1 MCACTSAVH
10 NSAVL
15 LCRLRCISSA
25 DLVVLRPEE
34 LNKKSEVGNF
44 LLSQEAALQV
54 PSADTRLTAGFG
66 MFPGIP
72 TLLWS
77 PTSLLFFRIQYIFLL
92 FTGSPSSEDLPVPY
106 TTQKPSIISTGLLNT
121 LLYFHLRPIQQVVSL
136 RSYTFQSRE
145 LISKLVSHLDAFSG
159 YLFRTWLLSGAPGG
173 TTDTPEVRPPR
184 SSRTR
189 GSPSQFSF
197 AHSG

>member
-1 MCACTSAVH
+1 M
-10 NSAVL
+10 
-15 LCRLRCISSA
+15 
-25 DLVVLRPEE
+25 
-34 LNKKSEVGNF
+34 
-44 LLSQEAALQV
+44 
-54 PSADTRLTAGFG
+54 TAGFG

-77 PTSLLFFRIQYIFLL
+77 PTSLLFFRIQYIFL
-92 FTGSPSSEDLPVPY
+92 FFPGSPSPEDLPVPY
-106 TTQKPSIISTGLLNT
+106 TTQKTSIISTGVLNT

>member
-1 MCACTSAVH
+1 MVTNFTSIFLFVDRGL
-10 NSAVL
+10 SLYGTVSL
-15 LCRLRCISSA
+15 FFLQY
-25 DLVVLRPEE
+25 VVL
-34 LNKKSEVGNF
+34 S
-44 LLSQEAALQV
+44 S
-54 PSADTRLTAGFG
+54 S
-66 MFPGIP
+66 
-72 TLLWS
+72 S
-77 PTSLLFFRIQYIFLL
+77 PRA
-92 FTGSPSSEDLPVPY
+92 SPEDLPVPY
-106 TTQKPSIISTGLLNT
+106 TTQKPSIISTGLLKP
-121 LLYFHLRPIQQVVSL
+121 LLTFHLRPIQQVVSL

-145 LISKLVSHLDAFSG
+145 LILKRVSHLDAFSG

>member
-72 TLLWS
+72 TLLSS
-77 PTSLLFFRIQYIFLL
+77 PTSLLYFPNTIYIPFFPGPPSKKTSLFL
-92 FTGSPSSEDLPVPY
+92 TPR
-106 TTQKPSIISTGLLNT
+106 K
-121 LLYFHLRPIQQVVSL
+121 SL
-136 RSYTFQSRE
+136 RSLVPVCSIHYCTFTSG
-145 LISKLVSHLDAFSG
+145 LSSK
-159 YLFRTWLLSGAPGG
+159 
-173 TTDTPEVRPPR
+173 
-184 SSRTR
+184 
-189 GSPSQFSF
+189 
-197 AHSG
+197 

>member
-1 MCACTSAVH
+1 MVTNFTFLCTEFFMRSFL
-10 NSAVL
+10 NS
-15 LCRLRCISSA
+15 S
-25 DLVVLRPEE
+25 
-34 LNKKSEVGNF
+34 F
-44 LLSQEAALQV
+44 LLLHLQYVVSQV
-54 PSADTRLTAGFG
+54 SPPSFH
-66 MFPGIP
+66 P
-72 TLLWS
+72 
-77 PTSLLFFRIQYIFLL
+77 
-92 FTGSPSSEDLPVPY
+92 EDFPVPY
-106 TTQKPSIISTGLLNT
+106 TTQKPSIISTGLLKP
-121 LLYFHLRPIQQVVSL
+121 LLTFHLRPIQQVVSL

-145 LISKLVSHLDAFSG
+145 LILKRVSHLDAFSG

>member
-1 MCACTSAVH
+1 MPATAIGQMPCLEAGSVCFRVYPRSYGH
-10 NSAVL
+10 QLHFS
-15 LCRLRCISSA
+15 ISEYNIYS
-25 DLVVLRPEE
+25 
-34 LNKKSEVGNF
+34 F
-44 LLSQEAALQV
+44 I
-54 PSADTRLTAGFG
+54 
-66 MFPGIP
+66 FPG
-72 TLLWS
+72 S
-77 PTSLLFFRIQYIFLL
+77 PF
-92 FTGSPSSEDLPVPY
+92 SEDSPVPY

-145 LISKLVSHLDAFSG
+145 LILKRVSHLDAFSG

>member
-1 MCACTSAVH
+1 MVTNFTFIYLFVDRVQSPSGSCP
-10 NSAVL
+10 L
-15 LCRLRCISSA
+15 FFLQY
-25 DLVVLRPEE
+25 VVFR
-34 LNKKSEVGNF
+34 
-44 LLSQEAALQV
+44 QV
-54 PSADTRLTAGFG
+54 PSSV
-66 MFPGIP
+66 P
-72 TLLWS
+72 
-77 PTSLLFFRIQYIFLL
+77 
-92 FTGSPSSEDLPVPY
+92 EDFPVPY
-106 TTQKPSIISTGLLNT
+106 TTQKPSIISTGLLKP
-121 LLYFHLRPIQQVVSL
+121 LLTFHLRPIQQVVSL

-145 LISKLVSHLDAFSG
+145 LILKRVSHLDAFSG